1 MKKLFNIKGIA
12 ILLVIIAIVGS
23 FGAFK
28 GMNNSDS
35 FINDIKDNVYI
46 PMCAIKKADILHDV
60 KASTANFKNYDNA
73 RLHHHIFIITSQY
86 RDAKL
91 KMYESESKIYKIKER
106 HNEEN
111 GMIPNRKP
119 TTKEQQ
125 QELDKA
131 KEQAKEAYQ
140 ELLELYRYIKPEV
153 LALLKEAQKRDGTN
167 EQGILYNYTKYEN
180 YGLDDTNCTDKTED
194 FYDL

>member
-23 FGAFK
+23 FGVFK
-28 GMNNSDS
+28 GINSDS
-35 FINDIKDNVYI
+35 FSADNEDNKRMSECVI
-46 PMCAIKKADILHDV
+46 RKADILHDV

-73 RLHHHIFIITSQY
+73 RLHHHIFVITSQY
-86 RDAKL
+86 RDAKI
-91 KMYESESKIYKIKER
+91 KMHESISKIYGIKAR

-111 GMIPNRKP
+111 GPVYDRKP

-125 QELDKA
+125 EELDKA

-140 ELLELYRYIKPEV
+140 ELLELYINIKPQV
-153 LALLKEAQKRDGTN
+153 LTLVKEAQKRNGTN

-180 YGLDDTNCTDKTED
+180 YGLEDTNCTDKIED
-194 FYDL
+194 FYNL